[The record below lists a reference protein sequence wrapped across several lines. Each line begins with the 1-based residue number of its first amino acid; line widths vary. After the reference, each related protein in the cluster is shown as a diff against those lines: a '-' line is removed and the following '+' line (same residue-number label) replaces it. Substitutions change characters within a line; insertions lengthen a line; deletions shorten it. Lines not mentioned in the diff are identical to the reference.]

1 MNEKLDESQRDILV
15 AALTYD
21 MIDSIM
27 SDKRFANDML
37 YESFAYGR
45 IGYSEYS
52 DGELIIACKESGLEV
67 ALKEAGVIE

>member
-1 MNEKLDESQRDILV
+1 MNEKLNESQRNILI

-21 MIDSIM
+21 MVDSIM
-27 SDKRFANDML
+27 SDRRFANDIL

-45 IGYSEYS
+45 IGYDS

>member
-1 MNEKLDESQRDILV
+1 MNEKLNESQRNILI

-27 SDKRFANDML
+27 SNRRFANDIL

-45 IGYSEYS
+45 IGYDNYS

>member
-1 MNEKLDESQRDILV
+1 MNEQLDEFQRNILV
-15 AALTYD
+15 AGLTYN

-27 SDKRFANDML
+27 NDKQFAHDIL
-37 YESFAYGR
+37 YESFAHGR
-45 IGYSEYS
+45 TGYSEYS

>member
-1 MNEKLDESQRDILV
+1 MNEKLNESQRNILI

-21 MIDSIM
+21 MVDSIM
-27 SDKRFANDML
+27 SDKQFAHDIL

-45 IGYSEYS
+45 IGYDNYS

>member
-1 MNEKLDESQRDILV
+1 MNEKLDESQRNILV

-21 MIDSIM
+21 IIDSIM
-27 SDKRFANDML
+27 SDRRFANDIL
-37 YESFAYGR
+37 YESFAYGQT
-45 IGYSEYS
+45 GYSEYG

>member
-1 MNEKLDESQRDILV
+1 MKEKLNESQRNILI

-21 MIDSIM
+21 MVDSIM
-27 SDKRFANDML
+27 SDRRFANNIL

-45 IGYSEYS
+45 TGYSEYS
-52 DGELIIACKESGLEV
+52 DGDLIIACEEAGLEI

>member
-1 MNEKLDESQRDILV
+1 MNEKLDESQRNILV

-27 SDKRFANDML
+27 SDRRFANNIL

-45 IGYSEYS
+45 TGYSEYS

>member
-1 MNEKLDESQRDILV
+1 MNEKLDESQRDILI

-21 MIDSIM
+21 MIDLIM
-27 SDKRFANDML
+27 NDVRFANDIL

-45 IGYSEYS
+45 TGYSEYS
-52 DGELIIACKESGLEV
+52 DGELIISCKESGLEV

>member
-1 MNEKLDESQRDILV
+1 MKEKLNGSQRNILI

-21 MIDSIM
+21 MVDSIM
-27 SDKRFANDML
+27 SDRRFANDIL

-45 IGYSEYS
+45 TGYSEYS
-52 DGELIIACKESGLEV
+52 DGDLIIACEEAGLEI

>member
-1 MNEKLDESQRDILV
+1 MKEKLNKSQRNILI

-27 SDKRFANDML
+27 SDRRFANDIL

-45 IGYSEYS
+45 TGYSEYS
-52 DGELIIACKESGLEV
+52 DGDLIIACEEAGLEI

>member
-1 MNEKLDESQRDILV
+1 MNEKLDEAQRDILV

-27 SDKRFANDML
+27 NDAQFANDIL

-45 IGYSEYS
+45 IGYDNYS
-52 DGELIIACKESGLEV
+52 DGELIIACKESGLEA
-67 ALKEAGVIE
+67 ALKEAEVIE

>member
-1 MNEKLDESQRDILV
+1 MNEELDEAQRDILV

-27 SDKRFANDML
+27 SNMRFANDIL

-45 IGYSEYS
+45 TGYSEYS
-52 DGELIIACKESGLEV
+52 DYELISACKESGLEV